1 MKNAQSKEE
10 LESLFDDDSSAMP
23 KKGKITWSPQLIV
36 EPQESSASSGL
47 GRDTEDAEDAKDG
60 AKKSKSGRRKK
71 NSGKSVPSIKENLS
85 FDDDTA
91 SSILSAPRPYFSS
104 LEGWVIFII
113 CVLLVVF
120 SISDYGFGDWYRGNG
135 SINRLLINRGF
146 LTSYSTEEESKQ
158 AAKDLLKKYVQMD
171 SKIFE
176 RPFDGSARG
185 VGADVVTLNDGISD
199 KSFNNGLL
207 LIEIKTPQENAIIDK
222 DSAQLTVHASGAALA
237 ALDPDMYAIQGGGAL
252 PETRMLRIKARLDGF
267 GLNFISGD
275 SYEIGLRD
283 TVQISIDLLDHG
295 LLEPQAL
302 TGVHLLELELV
313 LEAVP
318 EYVQGRIVASSSAS
332 TSEVTMGMG
341 VLAEVSATTSV
352 AFLFL
357 NDQAGEE
364 SEVLSVPEGQ
374 MQEEAKT
381 DTDTRL
387 EEMHI
392 NPGTGT
398 GTGTVT
404 GRHLKLLHPEM
415 DGQQGAVT
423 LPLGPSAEESV
434 IEVLIELAPSTLLQ
448 EEEEEEEEEDKKAL
462 WVLFSVGAD
471 NHVDIT
477 TMVHEQ
483 LRKGGQNDGVEAVL
497 TVPVGLRGVLG
508 LGTHNTAVTLV
519 QTSREAQQGGILSAG
534 EVMQTGRVLASS
546 NLQVTLY

>member
-10 LESLFDDDSSAMP
+10 LESLFDDDSSAVP

-36 EPQESSASSGL
+36 EPQESSASSML
-47 GRDTEDAEDAKDG
+47 DRDAKDAEDVKDG
-60 AKKSKSGRRKK
+60 AKKSKSGRKKK
-71 NSGKSVPSIKENLS
+71 NSGKSVPSVKENLS

-91 SSILSAPRPYFSS
+91 SSISFAPRPYFSS

-185 VGADVVTLNDGISD
+185 VGADVLTLNDGISD
-199 KSFNNGLL
+199 KSTNNGLL

-237 ALDPDMYAIQGGGAL
+237 ALNPDMYAIQGGGAL
-252 PETRMLRIKARLDGF
+252 PETRMLRINARLDGF

-318 EYVQGRIVASSSAS
+318 EYAQGRIVASSSAS
-332 TSEVTMGMG
+332 TSEVAMGMG

-364 SEVLSVPEGQ
+364 SEALSAPEGHTQ
-374 MQEEAKT
+374 IEAEI

-387 EEMHI
+387 EEMRI
-392 NPGTGT
+392 DPGTDTGTGT
-398 GTGTVT
+398 GTGT

-415 DGQQGAVT
+415 DGQQRAVT

-448 EEEEEEEEEDKKAL
+448 EEEEEDKKAL

-477 TMVHEQ
+477 HMVREQ
-483 LRKGGQNDGVEAVL
+483 LRKGGQSDGIASVL

-519 QTSREAQQGGILSAG
+519 QTSREAQQEGALSAG